1 MKVGIIKEDLAFPA
15 PQTFWEK
22 HAWHKAAKKNLKSQT
37 GIRIFME
44 RSLGKVS

>member
-22 HAWHKAAKKNLKSQT
+22 HAWHKAAKKKS
-37 GIRIFME
+37 
-44 RSLGKVS
+44 